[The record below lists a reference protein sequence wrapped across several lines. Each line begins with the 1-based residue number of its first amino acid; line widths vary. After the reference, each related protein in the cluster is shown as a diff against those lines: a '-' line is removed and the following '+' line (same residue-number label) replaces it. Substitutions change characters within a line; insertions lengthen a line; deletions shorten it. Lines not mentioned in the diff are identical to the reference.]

1 MSTVKTFPDYSFVL
15 EQDEDNECIHLFIY
29 DNKGSDPDSPV
40 EIDGEIAEAISEL
53 FSDEFEDELQG
64 EGYMLEIEDGF
75 ARFEDE
81 DTFYEGHMNPVIKLL
96 QDHLKMKFEGYNEV

>member
-1 MSTVKTFPDYSFVL
+1 MSAVKTFPDYSFVL
-15 EQDEDNECIHLFIY
+15 EQDEDNECIHLFVY
-29 DNKGSDPDSPV
+29 DNNLEDDSNIFI
-40 EIDGEIAEAISEL
+40 EGDLAEAISEL

-81 DTFYEGHMNPVIKLL
+81 DTFYEGHMDPVIKLL
-96 QDHLKMKFEGYNEV
+96 QDHLKMKFEGYNDV

>member
-1 MSTVKTFPDYSFVL
+1 MSTVKTFPDYSFIL
-15 EQDEDNECIHLFIY
+15 EQDEDNECIHLFVY
-29 DNKGSDPDSPV
+29 DNNLKDDSNIFI
-40 EIDGEIAEAISEL
+40 EGDLAEAISEL

-81 DTFYEGHMNPVIKLL
+81 DTFYEGHMDPVIKLL
-96 QDHLKMKFEGYNEV
+96 QDHLKMKFEGYNDV

>member
-1 MSTVKTFPDYSFVL
+1 MSTVKAFPNYSFLL
-15 EQDEDNECIHLFIY
+15 EQDEDNECIHLFVY
-29 DNKGSDPDSPV
+29 DDTLEDDSNI
-40 EIDGEIAEAISEL
+40 EIEGDLAEAISEL

-64 EGYMLEIEDGF
+64 EGYMFEIEDGF

-81 DTFYEGHMNPVIKLL
+81 DTFYEGHMDPVIKLL